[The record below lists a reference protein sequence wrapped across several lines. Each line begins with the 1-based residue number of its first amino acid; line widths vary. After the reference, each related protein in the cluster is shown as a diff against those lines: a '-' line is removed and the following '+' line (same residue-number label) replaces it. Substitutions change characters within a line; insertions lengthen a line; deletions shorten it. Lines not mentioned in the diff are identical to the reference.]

1 MKLITNPIKINGETI
16 LFSSCAEHV
25 GILRSTC
32 GNEPAIMARLSAHRN
47 ALSGILHEGL
57 AKNHR
62 GNPYFS
68 LKLEKL
74 YALSVLLSG
83 LASLVLSVKDFSLID
98 SYYRECLQKL
108 LRLHTN
114 TPRSV
119 IFFLAGSLPASAF
132 LHQRQLNLFGM
143 VSRLEN
149 NILYQHAQ
157 NIFTSATISKGS
169 WFHQIRNW
177 CIKYNL
183 PHPASIIEFP
193 PDCLQWKKLVKSK
206 VVSYWEVV
214 LREEVKSLK
223 SLCYFKPKF
232 MSLTQSHS
240 LFFYAGHSPINV
252 AKASVQSIMLSGR

>member
-1 MKLITNPIKINGETI
+1 MKVLLKTI
-16 LFSSCAEHV
+16 DA
-25 GILRSTC
+25 T
-32 GNEPAIMARLSAHRN
+32 
-47 ALSGILHEGL
+47 
-57 AKNHR
+57 
-62 GNPYFS
+62 PYFS

-74 YALSVLLSG
+74 YALPVLLSD

-157 NIFTSATISKGS
+157 NIFTSATVSKGS
-169 WFHQIRNW
+169 YGSIKSETGVLSTTYLILPQSLNFHLTAFNGRNW
-177 CIKYNL
+177 
-183 PHPASIIEFP
+183 
-193 PDCLQWKKLVKSK
+193 
-206 VVSYWEVV
+206 
-214 LREEVKSLK
+214 
-223 SLCYFKPKF
+223 
-232 MSLTQSHS
+232 
-240 LFFYAGHSPINV
+240 
-252 AKASVQSIMLSGR
+252 